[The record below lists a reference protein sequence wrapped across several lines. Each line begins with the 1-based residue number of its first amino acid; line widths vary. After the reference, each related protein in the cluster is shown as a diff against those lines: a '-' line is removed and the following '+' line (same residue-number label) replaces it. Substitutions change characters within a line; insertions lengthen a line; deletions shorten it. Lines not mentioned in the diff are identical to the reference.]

1 MFFYPCYLS
10 LQAITCWHLW
20 SNDNHL
26 LAYKRF
32 ILVSKDFYFQY
43 IYIVILAKTFLPTI
57 IVVIL
62 IIIRIGG
69 KLSFD
74 FFPFNSFFLVFV
86 QQLQL
91 IILNKKS
98 ICFFFCFFE
107 CLLKKDLF
115 SYFFTNKNEKYLLL
129 SFTSSS
135 IIFC

>member
-32 ILVSKDFYFQY
+32 TLVSKDFYFQY

-74 FFPFNSFFLVFV
+74 FFPFNSFLVFV

-91 IILNKKS
+91 IVLNKKS